1 MGILQGF
8 WLHPLLVALQTASFK
23 FQVLLSIFCGTKITF
38 WRGLAPIFRSTLPS
52 VMSYPPI
59 NIEISPSPPN
69 LPPPSPIIKYFQDS
83 IPPLVKGGFKL

>member
-52 VMSYPPI
+52 IMPYPPI
-59 NIEISPSPPN
+59 NIEISPPNPPT
-69 LPPPSPIIKYFQDS
+69 PPPIIQYFQDS